1 LVLIRVHIQKKE
13 YLSNI
18 VEGNQIDVVVVE
30 YVFSERESEPRE
42 SGANVGNGSGFI
54 IFVV

>member
-1 LVLIRVHIQKKE
+1 MLIRVYIQKKK

-30 YVFSERESEPRE
+30 YIFSERESEPRE
-42 SGANVGNGSGFI
+42 SGANIGNGLGFI
-54 IFVV
+54 TLVV

>member
-1 LVLIRVHIQKKE
+1 MLIRVHIQKKK

-54 IFVV
+54 TFVV